1 MQFDRIEIVAFIAGA
16 IGSFAFAPQAIKLL
30 RDKQAENISATTYAM
45 VLVGAGLWTT
55 YGLLR
60 QAPAIIF
67 WNLVAGSLAFAV
79 LWLKIHYDDATRRS
93 SKGQADAA
101 DP

>member
-30 RDKQAENISATTYAM
+30 RDKKAENISGVTYAM
-45 VLVGAGLWTT
+45 VLVGAVLWTS

-79 LWLKIHYDDATRRS
+79 LWLKIRYDNAARRS
-93 SKGQADAA
+93 AKNETDAA
-101 DP
+101 EH